1 MVQIAITQPST
12 CAIKRFETMKDDT
25 HDSTYLF
32 ITDLKWNQWRL
43 LLERR
48 TTGYTWC
55 NPSQNS
61 NTERHRTE
69 SRKEA
74 SVSFQGEKK
83 EKDDDDITL
92 PAESA
97 ESASDSAPLQQEGM
111 SSRKN
116 ADTKTTGS
124 DNIDETVSGSRSRLA
139 GLKQLSFASLT
150 NIRQKISEGRKLLAS
165 ASTTKVVGFNS
176 DTTSSEACINT
187 RGSFSSQEGH
197 SATPEGVPEALN
209 TKVGGT
215 RLSVQEAISSKR
227 TSQSTLRTST
237 QLQGMVLA
245 GLFPDT
251 AILTF
256 HNIELEVL
264 PQVRNKMKFCIKK

>member
-1 MVQIAITQPST
+1 
-12 CAIKRFETMKDDT
+12 MKDDT

-32 ITDLKWNQWRL
+32 ITDSKWNQWRL

-48 TTGYTWC
+48 TTGYAWC
-55 NPSQNS
+55 NPSQRC
-61 NTERHRTE
+61 NTERHKTE
-69 SRKEA
+69 GRNETSG
-74 SVSFQGEKK
+74 SFQREKK

-97 ESASDSAPLQQEGM
+97 ESASDSAPLQQQGL
-111 SSRKN
+111 SSHKN
-116 ADTKTTGS
+116 ADTKTAGS

-176 DTTSSEACINT
+176 DTTSSDGCINT
-187 RGSFSSQEGH
+187 RGSFSSQDGH
-197 SATPEGVPEALN
+197 FATPEGVPEALN

-215 RLSVQEAISSKR
+215 RLSVQEAITSKR
-227 TSQSTLRTST
+227 TSQNNLTTIT
-237 QLQGMVLA
+237 PLQGMVVA

-256 HNIELEVL
+256 HTIELEVL
-264 PQVRNKMKFCIKK
+264 PQVSHKVIFLYNKN

>member
-1 MVQIAITQPST
+1 MLQIAITQPST

-32 ITDLKWNQWRL
+32 ITDSKWNQWRL

-55 NPSQNS
+55 NPSQHS
-61 NTERHRTE
+61 NTQRHRTE
-69 SRKEA
+69 SRNETTA
-74 SVSFQGEKK
+74 SFQGEKK
-83 EKDDDDITL
+83 EKIIHNDDITL
-92 PAESA
+92 AT
-97 ESASDSAPLQQEGM
+97 ESASDSVPSQQEGL
-111 SSRKN
+111 SSHKN
-116 ADTKTTGS
+116 ADTKTAGN
-124 DNIDETVSGSRSRLA
+124 DDIDETVSGSRSRLA

-165 ASTTKVVGFNS
+165 ASTTKVIGFNS
-176 DTTSSEACINT
+176 DTTSSEGCINT
-187 RGSFSSQEGH
+187 RGSFSSQEGR
-197 SATPEGVPEALN
+197 SAIPEGVPEALN

-215 RLSVQEAISSKR
+215 RLSVQQAITSKR
-227 TSQSTLRTST
+227 TSQSNLTKST
-237 QLQGMVLA
+237 PLHGTVVA
-245 GLFPDT
+245 GLFPET

-264 PQVRNKMKFCIKK
+264 PQVPNEIKFSY

>member
-1 MVQIAITQPST
+1 MLQIAITQPST

-32 ITDLKWNQWRL
+32 ITDSKWNQWRL

-55 NPSQNS
+55 NPSQHCNAQ
-61 NTERHRTE
+61 RHRTE
-69 SRKEA
+69 SRNETIG
-74 SVSFQGEKK
+74 SFQEEKIK
-83 EKDDDDITL
+83 NNNDAIIL

-97 ESASDSAPLQQEGM
+97 ESASDSAPSQQQSL
-111 SSRKN
+111 SSHKN
-116 ADTKTTGS
+116 EDTKTARN
-124 DNIDETVSGSRSRLA
+124 DDIDETVSGSRSRLA

-165 ASTTKVVGFNS
+165 ASTTKVIGFNS
-176 DTTSSEACINT
+176 DTTSSEGCINT
-187 RGSFSSQEGH
+187 RGSFSSQEGR
-197 SATPEGVPEALN
+197 SAIPEGVPEALN

-215 RLSVQEAISSKR
+215 RLSIQQAITSKR
-227 TSQSTLRTST
+227 TSQSNLTKST
-237 QLQGMVLA
+237 PLHGMVVA

-264 PQVRNKMKFCIKK
+264 PQVPNEIKFSY